1 MAVAWAATW
10 EARKRSRIKIVNRTG
25 CSWKRWLAAIAFI
38 TIAAFLLSV
47 WMARDFSIRYIA
59 PGLLASLLY
68 SVCIGGLCTLAGF
81 LLGPYASNWNGVRK
95 AIAWVAIM
103 AVSVVLGTAIA
114 YSILQ
119 ALGIRV
125 GSFRWA
131 LQFAA
136 LVSVTFGAMMVIYE
150 YWRFKFL
157 RAEQLATEARLASLE
172 SRIHPHF
179 LFNTLNSISSL
190 IHTDP
195 ERADQQLQRLCAL
208 LRFSLDAPET
218 RLVPLARELK
228 IVRDYLEIERTRFG
242 ERLRF
247 AIDAPPA
254 FDEIGVPPLAIQT
267 LVENSV
273 KHVVAARREGGSIS
287 VRADARDGRLVV
299 SVSDDGP
306 GVSEEA
312 VIKGH
317 GLAVLRERLQVLFG
331 GAGALRLSASGVE
344 MEIPR

>member
-1 MAVAWAATW
+1 MGAAWGATW
-10 EARKRSRIKIVNRTG
+10 AARKRSRIKTVSNRDY
-25 CSWKRWLAAIAFI
+25 SWKRWIAATAFI
-38 TIAAFLLSV
+38 TVAAFLLS
-47 WMARDFSIRYIA
+47 AFLSRDFSIRYIA
-59 PGLLASLLY
+59 PGLLASLTY
-68 SVCIGGLCTLAGF
+68 SVCIGGLCTLAGY
-81 LLGPYASNWNGVRK
+81 LLGPYAGNWSGMQKV
-95 AIAWVAIM
+95 IAWVAVM

-114 YSILQ
+114 FSILQ
-119 ALGIRV
+119 ALGMRL
-125 GSFRWA
+125 GSFSWA
-131 LQFAA
+131 LQFAG
-136 LVSVTFGAMMVIYE
+136 LVTVTFGAMMVIYE
-150 YWRFKFL
+150 YWRFKYL

-179 LFNTLNSISSL
+179 LFNTLNTISSL

-242 ERLRF
+242 ERLLF
-247 AIDAPPA
+247 TIDAAPEL
-254 FDEIGVPPLAIQT
+254 DEFGVPPLAIQT

-273 KHVVAARREGGSIS
+273 KHVIAARREGGSID
-287 VRADARDGRLVV
+287 VRAALRNGRLVV
-299 SVSDDGP
+299 SVADGGP
-306 GVSEEA
+306 GVSEES
-312 VIKGH
+312 VLKGH
-317 GLAVLRERLQVLFG
+317 GLAVLRERLQVLFD